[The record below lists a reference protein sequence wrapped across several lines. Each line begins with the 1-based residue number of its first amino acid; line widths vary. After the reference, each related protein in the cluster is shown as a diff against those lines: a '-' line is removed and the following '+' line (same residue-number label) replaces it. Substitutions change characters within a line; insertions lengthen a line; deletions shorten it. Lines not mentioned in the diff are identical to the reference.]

1 MWLQWCLHL
10 VKGDITVTAAPQ
22 IQVAFK
28 DCAPF
33 TECITKLHET
43 RIDDAE
49 DLDLVMPM
57 YSLIEYSSNYSETT
71 GSLCFYSED
80 EAINFNADI
89 KNNASFKSFKY
100 YAKLLRNTAVQPAPN
115 AANGIQF
122 REITWNVIDI

>member
-1 MWLQWCLHL
+1 M
-10 VKGDITVTAAPQ
+10 KGDINVTAAPQ

-33 TECITKLHET
+33 TKCITKLHET

-57 YSLIEYSSNYSETT
+57 YNLIEYSSNYSETT
-71 GSLCFYSED
+71 GSLCFYSKD

-89 KNNASFKSFKY
+89 KNNTNFKSFKY
-100 YAKLLRNTAVQPAPN
+100 YAKLLRNTAAQPAPN

-122 REITWNVIDI
+122 REIT